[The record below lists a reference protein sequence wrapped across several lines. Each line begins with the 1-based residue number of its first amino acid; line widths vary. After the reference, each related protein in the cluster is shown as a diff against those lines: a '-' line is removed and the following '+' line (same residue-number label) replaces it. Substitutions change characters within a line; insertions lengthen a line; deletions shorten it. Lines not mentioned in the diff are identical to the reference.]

1 MNASPSSPDND
12 SHDEVSPLLRFLA
25 VAMLVLPIAGL
36 AVDVVL
42 LVAGVPEWL
51 RGDRLAQVMTAPA
64 LLAVANLFGSY
75 FHYRRTGMRINGITR
90 ILTNLWLL
98 SVLVLIALA
107 LKSH

>member
-1 MNASPSSPDND
+1 MNLPSSPD
-12 SHDEVSPLLRFLA
+12 SHGRDDVSPFLRFLA

-51 RGDRLAQVMTAPA
+51 KGGRLVQVMTAPV
-64 LLAVANLFGSY
+64 LLAVANLFGGY
-75 FHYRRTGMRINGITR
+75 FHHRRTGMRINVASR

-98 SVLVLIALA
+98 SALVLMALA
-107 LKSH
+107 LKSR